1 MALEEAEEAEI
12 YPEHYGEILK
22 SFQNFKQR
30 SDILETPLWPQ
41 CRSWSSGGHHCT
53 PEDQMTT
60 HGSVPWMRGVTK
72 GTGAPHP
79 ASLKGRPLTDK
90 ER

>member
-12 YPEHYGEILK
+12 YLEHYGEILK

-30 SDILETPLWPQ
+30 RDISETPLRPQ
-41 CRSWSSGGHHCT
+41 CRSWDRGGRRCT

-60 HGSVPWMRGVTK
+60 HGSAPWMRDVPK
-72 GTGAPHP
+72 GTRPPTQPH
-79 ASLKGRPLTDK
+79 STGGH
-90 ER
+90 